1 MYKLCMLPYPGGNLY
16 KLGDSDTLRLQSV
29 NPVDTADLNADY
41 ILEHNIN
48 IFFIAKSWLRNSD
61 DSRYKEITPADYRA
75 LSIIITSEGHH
86 CHHRIFFTP
95 CLLSVSVSPSLTH
108 PLKQLLIFIS
118 SYHLLFW
125 AFTSPHTTKKIKLH
139 NSLQQFNG
147 IPVLC
152 LCKVLKKDRPPAPHK
167 IRMKANIG
175 QSDDSQVYRT
185 TKLTQGMIS
194 RNVMSWLNNTP
205 LSLHII
211 CKVND
216 WSYPWVNV

>member
-41 ILEHNIN
+41 ILEHSIN
-48 IFFIAKSWLRNSD
+48 IFFIAKRWLRDSD
-61 DSRYKEITPADYRA
+61 DSRYKEITPSDYRA

-86 CHHRIFFTP
+86 CHYRIFFTP

-108 PLKQLLIFIS
+108 PLKQLLTIHIILS
-118 SYHLLFW
+118 S
-125 AFTSPHTTKKIKLH
+125 TSLSIYQPPHNKKIKLH
-139 NSLQQFNG
+139 NSLQQING
-147 IPVLC
+147 ITVLC

-194 RNVMSWLNNTP
+194 RNVMS
-205 LSLHII
+205 
-211 CKVND
+211 
-216 WSYPWVNV
+216 